1 MGIGACVRAAVVG
14 DTEVPASAF
23 RRLAQLQL
31 PHAASTLPSALGKVR
46 ANNPAAGRRPP
57 ELGSTCLPPPKKRLQ
72 LKRFD
77 LTNG

>member
-31 PHAASTLPSALGKVR
+31 PHAASTLPSALGKQPGGG
-46 ANNPAAGRRPP
+46 PAPP
-57 ELGSTCLPPPKKRLQ
+57 SVGTYTNLNTA
-72 LKRFD
+72 
-77 LTNG
+77 LTWN